1 MEEKIMEF
9 VKESDMYVCASI
21 EGKGVH
27 IGRIKG
33 IGYDAD
39 GTPILEV
46 DIDEVNCTDTSNESE
61 IISVDCNLSE
71 PQLFVNPSEP
81 QPFVKQKFLL

>member
-1 MEEKIMEF
+1 MNEIMEKLTSAGAYAC
-9 VKESDMYVCASI
+9 VSI

-39 GTPILEV
+39 GVPVLEL
-46 DIDEVNCTDTSNESE
+46 DIDAVSCTTESYFDQSNIPPKQPVIAYAEV
-61 IISVDCNLSE
+61 SV
-71 PQLFVNPSEP
+71 
-81 QPFVKQKFLL
+81 